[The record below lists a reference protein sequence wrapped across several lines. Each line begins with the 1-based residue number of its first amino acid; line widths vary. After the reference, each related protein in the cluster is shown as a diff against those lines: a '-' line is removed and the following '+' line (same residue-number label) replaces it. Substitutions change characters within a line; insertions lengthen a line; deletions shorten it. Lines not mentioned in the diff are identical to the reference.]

1 MSQPLLT
8 IAIPTYNRARHLSLL
23 LEVLARELDGLW
35 HEVELLVYDNA
46 SSDSTQEVTS
56 AFVRQWPDTI
66 VVRHA
71 TNMGSA
77 PNFLACL
84 RAAAGQYF
92 WLMGDDDAPIQGLLP
107 RVVQLLRQEEPD
119 MLYLE
124 SLWSS
129 DIAPLL
135 GRYRISEL
143 PAQRMSRNMFAR
155 RTYVHLTF
163 ISSIVVNLQRLRSR
177 LDLEQEAKDLGIYFV
192 QLSWTLGA
200 LRSGE
205 RFFVVD
211 QPCILATEGN
221 TGGYGAIAVFGSE
234 FPKAVGRILGTGR
247 TARIILRGFMM
258 RFFPDLI
265 WLARRGRSRNAF
277 TTERPWPAVRHQL
290 SHSPLFWL
298 LIAPIGMLPVP
309 LAQPFYQSW
318 RVFHFLDRRLRAAI
332 RTHRRAIAVEPDSQ
346 DVTENS

>member
-8 IAIPTYNRARHLSLL
+8 IAIPTCNRAQHLSLL
-23 LEVLARELDGLW
+23 LEVLAVELDGLW

-46 SSDSTQEVTS
+46 STDDTPNVTS
-56 AFVRQWPDTI
+56 AFVQRWPNTL

-71 TNMGSA
+71 TNIGSA

-84 RAAAGQYF
+84 GAAAGQYF
-92 WLMGDDDAPIQGLLP
+92 WLMGDDDAPIKGLLP
-107 RVVQLLRQEEPD
+107 RVIQLLQREEPD

-129 DIAPLL
+129 DIEPLL
-135 GRYRISEL
+135 GQYKAGEL
-143 PAQRMSRNMFAR
+143 QARRMGRNAFAR
-155 RTYVHLTF
+155 RTYIYLTF
-163 ISSIVVNLQRLRSR
+163 ISSIVVNLRRLRSQS
-177 LDLEQEAKDLGIYFV
+177 DLEQEAKDLGSYFV
-192 QLSWTLGA
+192 QLAWTLGA

-205 RFFVVD
+205 RFLVVD
-211 QPCILATEGN
+211 QPCILATEGD
-221 TGGYGAIAVFGSE
+221 TGGYGAIGVFGSE
-234 FPKAVGRILGTGR
+234 FPKAVGRVLGTGR

-265 WLARRGRSRNAF
+265 WLARQGRSRNAF
-277 TTERPWPAVRHQL
+277 TPERPWPAVRHQL

-298 LIAPIGMLPVP
+298 IIAPIGMLPLP

-318 RVFHFLDRRLRAAI
+318 RIFHFLDRRLRGAI
-332 RTHRRAIAVEPDSQ
+332 RTHRHAIAAEPDSQ
-346 DVTENS
+346 GVTENS